1 MSETILIADDA
12 ELNREL
18 LKDIFD
24 EQFNILEAEDGD
36 KAIEMITSHHS
47 EISLIFLDL
56 IMPNSSGIDVLN
68 FLRQA
73 ELSQKIPVIMI
84 TGEGTEETDDKA
96 YEYGVD
102 DIIYK
107 PFSPRVVMHRTHNLI
122 EQYRTRNKMEEILE
136 KRTQELRETQ
146 ERLAKN
152 NEFLINALGSVI
164 EFRNRESYRHVQ
176 RVKIFTK
183 ILLKNLQVLSPEY
196 NLSDEQISM
205 IASASALHDIGKI
218 GIPDKI
224 LMKEAPLTST
234 EMAVIRQHPIYGCQI
249 LEQFH
254 QESSQFYKYC
264 YEICRW
270 HHEKYDGNGYPDR
283 LSGENI
289 PIWAQAASIS
299 DCFEA
304 LISKRVYKDA
314 VPFATAMDMINRG
327 ECGMFSSKIL
337 NAFNASKLEILDAV
351 LYGCK

>member
-36 KAIEMITSHHS
+36 KAIEMITSHHN

-136 KRTQELRETQ
+136 KRTQELREAQ
-146 ERLAKN
+146 DLLAKK
-152 NEFLINALGSVI
+152 
-164 EFRNRESYRHVQ
+164 Q
-176 RVKIFTK
+176 R
-183 ILLKNLQVLSPEY
+183 
-196 NLSDEQISM
+196 
-205 IASASALHDIGKI
+205 
-218 GIPDKI
+218 
-224 LMKEAPLTST
+224 
-234 EMAVIRQHPIYGCQI
+234 
-249 LEQFH
+249 
-254 QESSQFYKYC
+254 
-264 YEICRW
+264 
-270 HHEKYDGNGYPDR
+270 
-283 LSGENI
+283 
-289 PIWAQAASIS
+289 
-299 DCFEA
+299 
-304 LISKRVYKDA
+304 
-314 VPFATAMDMINRG
+314 
-327 ECGMFSSKIL
+327 IL
-337 NAFNASKLEILDAV
+337 N
-351 LYGCK
+351 